1 MTTTEERNGLNR
13 SMSEAPYVNAIVYN
27 IVEVV
32 QCRTMKQYVD
42 EFNKDI
48 YFSFFLYEMDV
59 YTPNRSRIDRESV
72 VTRHSS

>member
-1 MTTTEERNGLNR
+1 MTTTEERNELNR

-48 YFSFFLYEMDV
+48 FSLSFFTEIDV
-59 YTPNRSRIDRESV
+59 
-72 VTRHSS
+72 

>member
-32 QCRTMKQYVD
+32 QCRTTKEYVD

-48 YFSFFLYEMDV
+48 YFSFFLLE
-59 YTPNRSRIDRESV
+59 
-72 VTRHSS
+72 